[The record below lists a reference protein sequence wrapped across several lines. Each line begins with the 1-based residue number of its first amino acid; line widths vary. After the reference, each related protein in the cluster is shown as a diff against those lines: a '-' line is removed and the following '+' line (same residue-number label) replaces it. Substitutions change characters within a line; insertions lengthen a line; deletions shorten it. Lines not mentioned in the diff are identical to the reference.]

1 MAEKKFIIEVRSKGF
16 SRATRDFKTLE
27 KNTKSYE
34 RAAESLRGQTNGL
47 IGSLGSLRNR
57 LLVYSF
63 ALGGATVFV
72 NKFVQAS
79 SGFEDVKT
87 RLVGLTG
94 SVSAANA
101 AFDRFNAIAAKTPF
115 QLQDVVNAGA
125 QLEAFGVNAKATL
138 RATTDLAA
146 FMGTNATEAASAL
159 GRAFAGGA
167 GAADILRERGIL
179 QIIKDSQGIEDLTK
193 LTLPEF
199 RKALIEALADPDG
212 RISGSADRLSQTFS
226 GAVSNMNDSLNRAA
240 AEIGDILL
248 PALKATVKLVDQF
261 AASINKKEIVE
272 FATALGIVSAA
283 MGVIFFQTLR
293 ARLAVL
299 LFDRTLTKTK
309 VGLFIT
315 GVLMATDAILEFTG
329 AFDHLESNTKDF
341 NKELSDSDDELK
353 KYIDSLGQASP
364 ETEKLAASM
373 AEHKKSA
380 DNFTKSLD
388 DQRHA
393 LIVQRAVLQGEREEI
408 IAGMKAK
415 VLVTQHNKQQLQDI
429 KNLTAEVKAL
439 TDAEKLRNDS
449 IKLAKDRSEE
459 LRDALILVNTA
470 RKSGVKPDS
479 SLDEQLAAAKAV
491 ESNVEAQQRRLDII
505 NQIGEVLQAEGT
517 VLADLKNTFDINTK
531 AIDDN
536 TTSIALSEDTRIALT
551 KEQANAIAVILRNAQ
566 ANNLLTEE
574 LEKAAQAVEE
584 LTKQEKARE
593 DKQKT
598 FINLFAQTEEGQR
611 KNIQATIDMIE
622 ANRELFEG
630 LGNVDAVLA
639 KLKDDLSAVGS
650 DVDSTSDSSNKA
662 AASLNVL
669 AGAMSSLKGDTKDAN
684 QMMSIFLRTVGSL
697 VALTPGGATVG
708 GAMTLLA
715 SLVPVGHTGGLIK
728 QNGIQRFANG
738 GMVQGQDN
746 VPIMAQ
752 AGEFIMRRDAVQ
764 NIGVDNLAS
773 MNRTGNAGG
782 VTINVSGNMIA
793 NDEFVRDT
801 LIPEIQKVSDQGLA

>member
-34 RAAESLRGQTNGL
+34 RAADSLRGQTNGL

-380 DNFTKSLD
+380 DNFTKSLE

-415 VLVTQHNKQQLQDI
+415 VLVTQHNKNQLQDI

-439 TDAEKLRNDS
+439 TDAEKLRNDN
-449 IKLAKDRSEE
+449 IKLATDRSVE

-470 RKSGVKPDS
+470 RKSEVED
-479 SLDEQLAAAKAV
+479 V
-491 ESNVEAQQRRLDII
+491 ESNVEAQQRRLDVI
-505 NQIGEVLQAEGT
+505 NEIGQVIQREGVVL
-517 VLADLKNTFDINTK
+517 DKLKNNFDVNT
-531 AIDDN
+531 ASIDEN
-536 TTSIALSEDTRIALT
+536 SKFLQIASNEYITLT
-551 KEQANAIAVILRNAQ
+551 KEQANAISVIVRNAQ

-611 KNIQATIDMIE
+611 KNIEATIAMVE
-622 ANRELFEG
+622 KNRELFVG
-630 LGNVDAVLA
+630 LGDVDAVLEMLNENVDGVGGETKELA
-639 KLKDDLSAVGS
+639 DISNVAVIAINSLSSSFKSLSEDMDNPKKQFAALLSLIGS
-650 DVDSTSDSSNKA
+650 I
-662 AASLNVL
+662 ASV
-669 AGAMSSLKGDTKDAN
+669 AGGPKGK
-684 QMMSIFLRTVGSL
+684 IFGAFASFL
-697 VALTPGGATVG
+697 GGAI
-708 GAMTLLA
+708 A
-715 SLVPVGHTGGLIK
+715 HTGGLITN
-728 QNGIQRFANG
+728 NGIQRFANG

-752 AGEFIMRRDAVQ
+752 AGEFVMRREAVQ
-764 NIGVDNLAS
+764 NIGVQNLAQ
-773 MNRTGNAGG
+773 MNRTGQSGS
-782 VTINVSGNMIA
+782 INVNIQGNVIG
-793 NDEFVRDT
+793 NEQFVRDT
-801 LIPEIQKVSDQGLA
+801 LMPEIENTISNGLA

>member
-34 RAAESLRGQTNGL
+34 RAADSLRGQTNGL

-179 QIIKDSQGIEDLTK
+179 QIIKDSKGIEDLSK

-248 PALKATVKLVDQF
+248 PALKSTVKLVDQF
-261 AASINKKEIVE
+261 AGSINKKEIVE
-272 FATALGIVSAA
+272 FATAIGIVSAA
-283 MGVIFFQTLR
+283 MTVIFFNTLR
-293 ARLAVL
+293 ARFAVL

-309 VGLFIT
+309 IGLFIT
-315 GVLMATDAILEFTG
+315 GVLLATDSILEFSG

-341 NKELSDSDDELK
+341 IKELSDSDDELK

-364 ETEKLAASM
+364 KTEKLADSM
-373 AEHKKSA
+373 AEHKISA
-380 DNFTKSLD
+380 DNFTKSLE

-415 VLVTQHNKQQLQDI
+415 VLVTEHNKNQLQDI

-449 IKLAKDRSEE
+449 IKLAADRSVE

-470 RKSGVKPDS
+470 RES
-479 SLDEQLAAAKAV
+479 EAKDV
-491 ESNVEAQQRRLDII
+491 ESNVEAQQRRLDVI
-505 NQIGEVLQAEGT
+505 NEIGQVIQREGAVL
-517 VLADLKNTFDINTK
+517 DKLKNNFDVNT
-531 AIDDN
+531 ASIDEN
-536 TTSIALSEDTRIALT
+536 SKFLQIASNEYITLT
-551 KEQANAIAVILRNAQ
+551 KEQANAISVIVRNAQ

-584 LTKQEKARE
+584 LAKQEKARE
-593 DKQKT
+593 DNQKT
-598 FINLFAQTEEGQR
+598 FINLFAQTEEGQK
-611 KNIQATIDMIE
+611 KNIQATIDMVE
-622 ANRELFEG
+622 ANRELFAE
-630 LGNVDAVLA
+630 LGNVDSVVAL
-639 KLKDDLSAVGS
+639 LKDKLANVNSN
-650 DVDSTSDSSNKA
+650 VDATSSSSNKA
-662 AASLNVL
+662 ASSINVL
-669 AGAMSSLKGDTKDAN
+669 AGAMSALKGDTKDAS
-684 QMMSIFLRTVGSL
+684 QMFGIFLRTVGSL
-697 VALTPGGATVG
+697 VAMSPQGATGGA
-708 GAMTLLA
+708 LLNLFSGFFA
-715 SLVPVGHTGGLIK
+715 HTGGLIT
-728 QNGIQRFANG
+728 NRGIQRFANG
-738 GMVQGQDN
+738 GVVRGQDN

-752 AGEFIMRRDAVQ
+752 AGEFVMRREAVQ
-764 NIGVDNLAS
+764 NIGVQNLAQ
-773 MNRTGNAGG
+773 MNRSGDAGG
-782 VTINVSGNMIA
+782 VTVNISAPLVDETVIDHIIPAINKATNR
-793 NDEFVRDT
+793 N
-801 LIPEIQKVSDQGLA
+801 LA

>member
-380 DNFTKSLD
+380 DNFTKSLE

-415 VLVTQHNKQQLQDI
+415 VLVTQHNKNQLQDI

-439 TDAEKLRNDS
+439 TDAEKLRNDN
-449 IKLAKDRSEE
+449 IKLATDRSVE

-470 RKSGVKPDS
+470 RNS
-479 SLDEQLAAAKAV
+479 EAKDV
-491 ESNVEAQQRRLDII
+491 EANVEAQQRRLDVI
-505 NQIGEVLQAEGT
+505 NEIGQVIQAEGA
-517 VLADLKNTFDINTK
+517 VLANLKNNFDVNT
-531 AIDDN
+531 ASIDAN
-536 TTSIALSEDTRIALT
+536 STKLSFMKTLSVELT
-551 KEQANAIAVILRNAQ
+551 EEQANAISVIVRHAQ

-574 LEKAAQAVEE
+574 LEKAAQAVKD
-584 LTKQEKARE
+584 LTEKEKARE

-611 KNIQATIDMIE
+611 KNIEATIAMVE
-622 ANRELFEG
+622 KNRELFVG
-630 LGNVDAVLA
+630 LGDVDAVLA
-639 KLKDDLSAVGS
+639 KLKDDLGNVSS
-650 DVDSTSDSSNKA
+650 DIDSTNDSSKKA
-662 AASLNVL
+662 ASSINVL
-669 AGAMSSLKGDTKDAN
+669 AGAMSALKGDTKDAS
-684 QMMSIFLRTVGSL
+684 QMFGVFLRTVGSL
-697 VALTPGGATVG
+697 VAMSPQGATGGA
-708 GAMTLLA
+708 LLNLFSGFFA
-715 SLVPVGHTGGLIK
+715 HTGGLIK
-728 QNGIQRFANG
+728 WRCGPRS
-738 GMVQGQDN
+738 
-746 VPIMAQ
+746 
-752 AGEFIMRRDAVQ
+752 R
-764 NIGVDNLAS
+764 
-773 MNRTGNAGG
+773 
-782 VTINVSGNMIA
+782 
-793 NDEFVRDT
+793 
-801 LIPEIQKVSDQGLA
+801 

>member
-16 SRATRDFKTLE
+16 SRATRDFKNLE
-27 KNTKSYE
+27 KNTKDYNK
-34 RAAESLRGQTNGL
+34 AADRLRGSTNGL

-179 QIIKDSQGIEDLTK
+179 QIIKDSQGIEDLSK

-261 AASINKKEIVE
+261 AASINKKQIVE

-353 KYIDSLGQASP
+353 KYIDSLGKASP
-364 ETEKLAASM
+364 ETEKLAESM

-380 DNFTKSLD
+380 DNFTKSLE

-429 KNLTAEVKAL
+429 KNLTAEVKSL
-439 TDAEKLRNDS
+439 TDAEKLRNDN
-449 IKLAKDRSEE
+449 IKLAADRSVE
-459 LRDALILVNTA
+459 LQDAMILVNTA
-470 RKSGVKPDS
+470 RKSEAEDV
-479 SLDEQLAAAKAV
+479 A
-491 ESNVEAQQRRLDII
+491 SNVEAQQRRLDVI
-505 NQIGEVLQAEGT
+505 NQIGQVIQAEGA
-517 VLADLKNTFDINTK
+517 VLANLKNSFDVNTASIDENSKFLQVANNHYVTLTEEQAK
-531 AIDDN
+531 AI
-536 TTSIALSEDTRIALT
+536 S
-551 KEQANAIAVILRNAQ
+551 VIVANAQ
-566 ANNLLTEE
+566 ANNLMTEE
-574 LEKAAQAVEE
+574 LKKAAEAVEA
-584 LTKQEKARE
+584 LTNQEKARE

-611 KNIQATIDMIE
+611 KNIESTIQMVE
-622 ANRELFEG
+622 ENRKLFAE

-639 KLKDDLSAVGS
+639 KLKDDLGNVGS
-650 DVDSTSDSSNKA
+650 DIDSTNDSSNKA
-662 AASLNVL
+662 ASSINVL
-669 AGAMSSLKGDTKDAN
+669 AGAMSALKGDTKDAS
-684 QMMSIFLRTVGSL
+684 QMFGIFLRTVGSL
-697 VALTPGGATVG
+697 VAMSPQGATGGA
-708 GAMTLLA
+708 LLNLFSGFFA
-715 SLVPVGHTGGLIK
+715 HTGGLIT
-728 QNGIQRFANG
+728 NRGIQRFANG
-738 GMVQGQDN
+738 GVVQGQDN

-752 AGEFIMRRDAVQ
+752 AGEFVMRREAVQ
-764 NIGVDNLAS
+764 NIGVQNLAQ
-773 MNRTGNAGG
+773 MNRSGDAGG
-782 VTINVSGNMIA
+782 VTVNISAPLVDETVIDHIIPAINKATNR
-793 NDEFVRDT
+793 N
-801 LIPEIQKVSDQGLA
+801 LA